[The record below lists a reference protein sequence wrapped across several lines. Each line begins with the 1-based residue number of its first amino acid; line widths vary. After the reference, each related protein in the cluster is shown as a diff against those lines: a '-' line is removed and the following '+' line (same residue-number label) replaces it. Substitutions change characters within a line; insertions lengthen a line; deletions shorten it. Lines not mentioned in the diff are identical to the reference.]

1 MVAAGGHESKALGAV
16 KTDLKSFGAISATNP
31 IVARPYA
38 VGIFD
43 VLGFK
48 NRFEQLGLREIT
60 VRYAALIDIVL
71 KRDERLAEMKNFFPH
86 LKEGPYWCA
95 GGEIMLMTKVYAAYA
110 SDTFLVWANYTWTEL
125 HESKKDEL
133 DKLSKDS
140 MHDWLFQPIPCDAF
154 LETCN
159 ELMCRSL
166 QFGLPLRGA
175 LAVGDAILDKERNIF
190 LGQPIID
197 ANLLE
202 HGQKFIGVGLCPSFV
217 NQTIPIRFSLSF
229 SQQLKKGAAEKAS
242 GLVLDWPRHWRN
254 TRPIDLK
261 QVVMSMNTDDA
272 FSDYYQNTLASI
284 EQSENFAKDFEL
296 GKACPIRSN
305 YEQFSYSRQGNIAG
319 HVMAVRK
326 ITPEETTAKIL
337 EASQPTRRN
346 RKRLPTCGP
355 GEAK

>member
-1 MVAAGGHESKALGAV
+1 MVPVGGCRVKELGAMR
-16 KTDLKSFGAISATNP
+16 TDLKGLGAISAKNP
-31 IVARPYA
+31 VVARPYA

-48 NRFEQLGLREIT
+48 NRFEKLGLKEIT
-60 VRYAALIDIVL
+60 ARYAALIDIVA
-71 KRDERLAEMKNFFPH
+71 KRDEHFAEMKSFFPH

-95 GGEIMLMTKVYAAYA
+95 GGEIMLSTKVHAAYA
-110 SDTFLVWANYTWTEL
+110 SDTFLVWANYTWTES
-125 HESKKDEL
+125 HVRKKDEL

-166 QFGLPLRGA
+166 QVGLPLRGA
-175 LAVGDAILDKERNIF
+175 LAVGDAVLDKERNIF

-202 HGQKFIGVGLCPSFV
+202 HGQRFIGAGMCPSFAD
-217 NQTIPIRFSLSF
+217 QTIPKRFSLPF
-229 SQQLKKGAAEKAS
+229 SQQLKKVAAEEAS

-261 QVVMSMNTDDA
+261 QVVMSMDTDDA

-284 EQSENFAKDFEL
+284 EQSDALAKDFEP
-296 GKACPIRSN
+296 GEACPIRSS
-305 YEQFSYSRQGNIAG
+305 YEQFSYSRQGNIAA

-326 ITPEETTAKIL
+326 SAPEVMAEKMLETNKVK
-337 EASQPTRRN
+337 QRN
-346 RKRLPTCGP
+346 RKRLPADGRD
-355 GEAK
+355 EAK

>member
-1 MVAAGGHESKALGAV
+1 MAAVVGPEFKALGAV
-16 KTDLKSFGAISATNP
+16 KTDLKSLGAISAKNP
-31 IVARPYA
+31 IVVRPYA

-48 NRFEQLGLREIT
+48 NRFEKLGLKEMT
-60 VRYAALIDIVL
+60 ARYAALIDIVV
-71 KRDERLAEMKNFFPH
+71 KRDEHFAEMKTFFPH

-95 GGEIMLMTKVYAAYA
+95 GGEIILMTKVHAAYA

-125 HESKKDEL
+125 HDRKTDEL

-166 QFGLPLRGA
+166 QVGLPLRGA

-190 LGQPIID
+190 LGQSIID

-202 HGQKFIGVGLCPSFV
+202 RGQKFIGAGMCPSFA
-217 NQTIPIRFSLSF
+217 NQTIPKRFSLAF
-229 SQQLKKGAAEKAS
+229 SQQLKKDATEKAS

-254 TRPIDLK
+254 TRSIDLK
-261 QVVMSMNTDDA
+261 QVVRSMNADDG

-284 EQSENFAKDFEL
+284 EQSETFAKDFEP
-296 GKACPIRSN
+296 GKVCPIRSN

-319 HVMAVRK
+319 HAIAVRK
-326 ITPEETTAKIL
+326 ITPEELTENVL
-337 EASQPTRRN
+337 EASKLKRRN
-346 RKRLPTCGP
+346 RKRLPTGGE